1 MKFFKTLIAVLCM
14 YNSYAQTNDTE
25 IKQIQNYIQ
34 IISEDEWFDP
44 INKNG
49 TLANNNTYDVAYYV
63 LPDNKI
69 FSIIYTVFDEH
80 TLQKVFYYKDNQ
92 LITCIIEE
100 SDPNNYNKL
109 LRYADYFFKD
119 GVLINT
125 NNENKDFPSTEAYQ
139 EGINQLQNYY
149 KEQQ

>member
-69 FSIIYTVFDEH
+69 FQLFTPFLMNIH
-80 TLQKVFYYKDNQ
+80 YKRFF
-92 LITCIIEE
+92 IT
-100 SDPNNYNKL
+100 KT
-109 LRYADYFFKD
+109 
-119 GVLINT
+119 T
-125 NNENKDFPSTEAYQ
+125 N
-139 EGINQLQNYY
+139 
-149 KEQQ
+149 